1 MLRLT
6 QVIRDKE
13 TGESRGF
20 GFVTFSHPMSATAA
34 MAHMNGVTLGGPFA
48 GHMIKVS
55 PSRKNT

>member
-1 MLRLT
+1 M